1 MNPATRKYEIHRLQ
15 VGLQRH
21 EISVIQIPINYHEQ
35 NGGGSLMPISV
46 DAAKETNTPV
56 QPLFITKTLPVLTT
70 EGKSLDLVEGMN
82 KFIKT

>member
-1 MNPATRKYEIHRLQ
+1 
-15 VGLQRH
+15 
-21 EISVIQIPINYHEQ
+21 
-35 NGGGSLMPISV
+35 MPISV